1 MVIEQGNAVSP
12 EAAEAFVMRRMSLRQ
27 LRVLKA
33 LADAG
38 SLSGAADLLHVTQP
52 AISKTLSEVE
62 RALGQTLIA
71 RRGRNIRLTPVAR
84 RLVELVE
91 RMDAMLRRG
100 GEEVASLVRGTS
112 GELLIGATNAALT
125 DALSDA
131 LARMK
136 AEHPLLAISVR
147 THALTTMFEDL
158 RAGRLDLVIAREVG
172 DAPTDLESVLLLPT
186 REVVAISAMHPLAA
200 QRRISWETLNDQA
213 WIWPLPGTRSRAR
226 RDAFW
231 QKLGLPLP
239 TNVIQTDDLMLTMG
253 MLRRSPLVTI
263 MPLHTAQVAA
273 RDGIVRILSLDVDLG
288 LGNLCIWQLRDVNSP
303 PVQHFKNALQAA
315 SAAAAQA

>member
-1 MVIEQGNAVSP
+1 MVIEQGLSVSP
-12 EAAEAFVMRRMSLRQ
+12 EQAEAFVMRRMSLRH

-52 AISKTLSEVE
+52 AISKTLGEIE
-62 RALGQTLIA
+62 RSIGQTLIA
-71 RRGRNIRLTPVAR
+71 RRGRNIRLTPVAQ
-84 RLVELVE
+84 RLVELGE

-125 DALSDA
+125 DFLSDA

-147 THALTTMFEDL
+147 THALTAMFEDL
-158 RAGRLDLVIAREVG
+158 RAGRLDLVIARQAHG
-172 DAPTDLESVLLLPT
+172 TPPDLDYELLLPT
-186 REVVAISAMHPLAA
+186 HEVVAISAKHPLATH
-200 QRRISWETLNDQA
+200 RKLSWETLNEQP
-213 WIWPLPGTRSRAR
+213 WIWPLPGTSSRAR

-231 QKLGLPLP
+231 RELGLPLP
-239 TNVIQTDDLMLTMG
+239 TDVLQTDDLMLTMG
-253 MLRRSPLVTI
+253 MLKRLPLVTI
-263 MPLHTAQVAA
+263 MPQHLAQSAA
-273 RDGIVRILSLDVDLG
+273 RSGIVRILPLHVDLG

-303 PVQHFKNALQAA
+303 PVQHFKSALQAA
-315 SAAAAQA
+315 SAAAQA